1 MILTTLPTVLLT
13 FFRGLPGTFQSSHTK
28 SLVIKPKIFTPKRM
42 LDSVN
47 LCKSHHSNM
56 AWILTSYQFLIFD
69 PRIPLPIS
77 WGVAEATPVGG
88 GDVADTLGDLICPAV
103 ETCGTAESMCVCAYI
118 YNIYIDIDIDI
129 V

>member
-1 MILTTLPTVLLT
+1 
-13 FFRGLPGTFQSSHTK
+13 
-28 SLVIKPKIFTPKRM
+28 M

-56 AWILTSYQFLIFD
+56 AWILTYYQFLIFD

-103 ETCGTAESMCVCAYI
+103 ETCGTAESMCVCVHI

-129 V
+129 VENILYI